1 MKKIN
6 RLILL
11 FTTMA
16 VGILLTACGGY
27 KGKKERTINL
37 TAMDTYMSITC
48 YGREA
53 DEALELAEYEIKR
66 LDELWSV
73 SNKDSE
79 IYRINNGTDNLLSED
94 TIKILEK
101 CRYIYGTTDGAF
113 DVTIRPLVELWGFE
127 SGRLYVPGDDE
138 IKDKLALCGFDKIKM
153 DYETITMESGMGL
166 DFGGIA
172 KGYTSDRLM
181 AIFNEFDIEYA
192 VVSLGGNVQCYGRKP
207 DGNDFKIAIAD
218 PNGKKDYAGSI
229 NVSEKAV
236 ITSGGY
242 ERYFVDDVTGK
253 KYCHIIDPH
262 TGYPVE
268 SDMDSITIV
277 SVDGTLADGLSTAC
291 YVMGLDKTIEYWHN
305 HKSEFD
311 FIALSGNTAYV
322 TSGIAED
329 FASDYDIRIIK

>member
-11 FTTMA
+11 FTTTA

-27 KGKKERTINL
+27 KGKKERTLNL

-127 SGRLYVPGDDE
+127 SDRLYVPGDDE
-138 IKDKLALCGFDKIKM
+138 IKINLHCAVLTKLKWIM
-153 DYETITMESGMGL
+153 
-166 DFGGIA
+166 
-172 KGYTSDRLM
+172 RL
-181 AIFNEFDIEYA
+181 
-192 VVSLGGNVQCYGRKP
+192 
-207 DGNDFKIAIAD
+207 
-218 PNGKKDYAGSI
+218 
-229 NVSEKAV
+229 
-236 ITSGGY
+236 
-242 ERYFVDDVTGK
+242 
-253 KYCHIIDPH
+253 
-262 TGYPVE
+262 
-268 SDMDSITIV
+268 
-277 SVDGTLADGLSTAC
+277 
-291 YVMGLDKTIEYWHN
+291 
-305 HKSEFD
+305 
-311 FIALSGNTAYV
+311 
-322 TSGIAED
+322 
-329 FASDYDIRIIK
+329 

>member
-11 FTTMA
+11 FTTTA

-27 KGKKERTINL
+27 KGKKERTLNL

-127 SGRLYVPGDDE
+127 SDRLYVPGDDE

-253 KYCHIIDPH
+253 
-262 TGYPVE
+262 
-268 SDMDSITIV
+268 
-277 SVDGTLADGLSTAC
+277 
-291 YVMGLDKTIEYWHN
+291 
-305 HKSEFD
+305 
-311 FIALSGNTAYV
+311 NTAI
-322 TSGIAED
+322 S
-329 FASDYDIRIIK
+329 

>member
-1 MKKIN
+1 
-6 RLILL
+6 
-11 FTTMA
+11 
-16 VGILLTACGGY
+16 
-27 KGKKERTINL
+27 
-37 TAMDTYMSITC
+37 MSITC

-253 KYCHIIDPH
+253 
-262 TGYPVE
+262 
-268 SDMDSITIV
+268 
-277 SVDGTLADGLSTAC
+277 
-291 YVMGLDKTIEYWHN
+291 
-305 HKSEFD
+305 
-311 FIALSGNTAYV
+311 NTAI
-322 TSGIAED
+322 S
-329 FASDYDIRIIK
+329 